1 MFQCRNKRNHNFI
14 DRKNREY
21 YEHMA
26 AMPVLDVTELCRND
40 DVVYLF
46 LLKLC
51 LLTPALK

>member
-1 MFQCRNKRNHNFI
+1 MSN
-14 DRKNREY
+14 
-21 YEHMA
+21 MA

-51 LLTPALK
+51 LLTSALK